1 MQIESLSLASDV
13 VRKLLLL
20 VGAFVFVDSLF
31 FAALTPLLPDYSD
44 DLGLSKAEAGV
55 LAGAYAAGA
64 FVGAVPGGL
73 SAARLGV
80 KPTVLLGLAGMTATT
95 LAFGL
100 LSHYELLVGARFL
113 QGVASSFT
121 WTAGLAWLVAA
132 APASRRG
139 ELIGSAMAAAIGGAL
154 FGPVLGGIAS
164 VVGTDWAFGSV
175 AVLGAALAVWTW
187 VTPGVPP
194 SPPQP
199 LSLLGRSLADRRI
212 LGAAWFVL
220 LPALLFGVLG
230 VLGPLRL
237 DELGF
242 GAVAIGATWLTAA
255 ALEAVLAPV
264 LGRLSDRRGRLVPLR
279 AGLLASAAIAATI
292 PWLESPWALAI
303 AVVLAAMAYGSF
315 WAPGMSLLADRA
327 EAAGLDH
334 AYAFALVS
342 MAWAPGAA
350 GGAAIGAALADA
362 TSDWVPYVVLAG
374 ACLVTFAALRG
385 TQRGTTKSLE
395 PSSFP

>member
-1 MQIESLSLASDV
+1 M
-13 VRKLLLL
+13 RKLLLL

-31 FAALTPLLPDYSD
+31 FAALTPLLPEYADELD
-44 DLGLSKAEAGV
+44 LSKTEAGV
-55 LAGAYAAGA
+55 LAAAYAAGA
-64 FVGAVPGGL
+64 FFGALPGGFF
-73 SAARLGV
+73 AARRGV
-80 KPTVLLGLAGMTATT
+80 KPTVLVGLVGMTVTT
-95 LAFGL
+95 FAFGVL
-100 LSHYELLVGARFL
+100 DSYELLVSARFL

-132 APASRRG
+132 APPSRRG

-164 VVGTDWAFGSV
+164 LVGTGWAFGSV
-175 AVLGAALAVWTW
+175 AVLGGALAVWTW
-187 VTPGVPP
+187 VTPAFPP

-199 LSLLGRSLADRRI
+199 LSVLARSFGNPGI

-242 GAVAIGATWLTAA
+242 SAVAIGATWLTAA
-255 ALEAVLAPV
+255 ALESAAAPI
-264 LGRLSDRRGRLVPLR
+264 LGRVSDRRGRLLPLR
-279 AGLLASAAIAATI
+279 FGLVMSAAVTAVIPWVGNAWPLALLVIAA
-292 PWLESPWALAI
+292 
-303 AVVLAAMAYGSF
+303 AVSFGSF

-327 EAAGLDH
+327 EALGLEH

-350 GGAAIGAALADA
+350 GGAALGGALADA
-362 TSDWVPYVVLAG
+362 TADWVPYLLLAG
-374 ACLVTFAALRG
+374 ACALTLVAIRPSGQPTEN
-385 TQRGTTKSLE
+385 SLE

>member
-1 MQIESLSLASDV
+1 M
-13 VRKLLLL
+13 RKLLLL

-31 FAALTPLLPDYSD
+31 YAALTPLLPAYADEL
-44 DLGLSKAEAGV
+44 DLTKAEAGV
-55 LAGAYAAGA
+55 LAASYATGA
-64 FVGAVPGGL
+64 FFGAVPGGI

-80 KPTVLLGLAGMTATT
+80 RPTVLFGLGGMTATT

-100 LSHYELLVGARFL
+100 LDQYELLVAARFL

-187 VTPGVPP
+187 LTPAIAPA
-194 SPPQP
+194 PPQP
-199 LSLLGRSLADRRI
+199 LSLLARSLLDRGI
-212 LGAAWFVL
+212 LGAGWFVL

-255 ALEAVLAPV
+255 ALEAVVTPM
-264 LGRLSDRRGRLVPLR
+264 LGRLSDRRGRLLPLR
-279 AGLLASAAIAATI
+279 AGLLASAAIAAMI
-292 PWLESPWALAI
+292 PWLGNAWVLALA
-303 AVVLAAMAYGSF
+303 VVVAAMAFGSF

-327 EAAGLDH
+327 EARGLDY
-334 AYAFALVS
+334 AFAFALVS

-350 GGAAIGAALADA
+350 GGAAVGAAVAQV
-362 TSDWVPYVVLAG
+362 TGDWVPYLALAG
-374 ACLVTFAALRG
+374 ACLVTFATLRG
-385 TQRGTTKSLE
+385 AQRPTTNSLE
-395 PSSFP
+395 PSSLP